1 MLKIKNKFGSDI
13 NSFDFQKIK
22 TSKVKKFLKEIYIKK
37 AIGVDTIP
45 PKMIKIGADIIPD
58 NAKIASVVPVDKGK
72 PEKYEVLNYRPVCI
86 LNTFFKI

>member
-37 AIGVDTIP
+37 AIDVDTIP
-45 PKMIKIGADIIPD
+45 PKMIKIGADIIAEPLTK
-58 NAKIASVVPVDKGK
+58 AKKLPIASR
-72 PEKYEVLNYRPVCI
+72 YFSR
-86 LNTFFKI
+86 